1 MINIIKEE
9 TTRLSSFPL
18 IFYDIINLIPL
29 MIFFKNST
37 SAHIKKITAMRIA
50 MIQPIPRSLFTKAG
64 EIDRVTNP
72 NTTITQLMM

>member
-1 MINIIKEE
+1 
-9 TTRLSSFPL
+9 
-18 IFYDIINLIPL
+18 
-29 MIFFKNST
+29 MIFLKI
-37 SAHIKKITAMRIA
+37 AQVHIKKRTAMRIA